1 MVKIETAAVVVMS
14 ETGGVIGVMPETASV
29 LVLK

>member
-14 ETGGVIGVMPETASV
+14 ETGAVFGVMPETASV

>member
-1 MVKIETAAVVVMS
+1 MVKIESTADVVMS
-14 ETGGVIGVMPETASV
+14 ETGAVIGFMSETASV